1 MGKLTSEQRAERD
14 EVSLVFQA
22 ERIASAKVLRLGT
35 ERRPEWLE
43 RSEVREVTGARSGR
57 TL

>member
-1 MGKLTSEQRAERD
+1 MTSEQRAEGG
-14 EVSLVFQA
+14 ELSLVFQA

-35 ERRPEWLE
+35 VRRPEWLE
-43 RSEVREVTGARSGR
+43 RSEVREVTGARSCG